1 MRKKKLKN
9 KKAGMID
16 ELEVN
21 NILVQ
26 TTQSFLSYRN
36 CIWEVAPKTILNV
49 PNISYSNN
57 LKRST
62 RKCHEQ

>member
-1 MRKKKLKN
+1 MKKKLKN

-26 TTQSFLSYRN
+26 TTQSFLSYEKLYMGGSAKYNFKCSQYFIFRM
-36 CIWEVAPKTILNV
+36 
-49 PNISYSNN
+49 N